1 MPNFSVTPTQGSGT
15 TELKVKPTGINL
27 SEGDY
32 KATLKITVGDKTKTV
47 SLTQTHT
54 NAMWKAFL
62 QANNSWDLDPKGG
75 STDIPFTCVNRLVDP
90 DHDDQVLQT
99 EAIGLSIQ
107 VQGEEIPWL
116 TSYQVVSQDPVTG
129 EGILRL
135 TYQANNT
142 ETPRLRILTIY
153 PETQSTPQESL
164 YIDISLNQAVKEDK
178 IDWYMCIYTIKNSDT
193 SREGYGRLNLW
204 ISDGSDRFNKGSVFD
219 LGTGNGNDW
228 RIKIVFRERRNNAE
242 NTGRVY
248 GLNPGEEIYFKISTN
263 NSNRGQ
269 VLSGANYG
277 IVLSNTSVI
286 RDFLQGIL
294 TLANTESYQATH
306 YFTPTDSRI
315 EVIGDTQILPDQF
328 PVSLMA
334 AGRGKDIPLNI
345 EFQDSLSE
353 IAKKIGVDVSKLDT
367 TINALVINFLNR

>member
-15 TELKVKPTGINL
+15 TELKVKPTDINL

-54 NAMWKAFL
+54 NAMWKALL
-62 QANNSWDLDPKGG
+62 QANNSFDLNPNGG
-75 STDIPFTCVNRLVDP
+75 STNIPFTCVNRLVDP
-90 DHDDQVLQT
+90 DNDDQVLQT
-99 EAIGLSIQ
+99 EAIGLAIQ
-107 VQGEEIPWL
+107 IQGGEIPWL

-142 ETPRLRILTIY
+142 ETPRLRVLTIY

-164 YIDISLNQAVKEDK
+164 YIDINLNQAVKEDK

-193 SREGYGRLNLW
+193 SREGYGNINLW
-204 ISDGSDRFNKGSVFD
+204 VSDGSDGFNKGSVFD

-306 YFTPTDSRI
+306 YFTSTNSKI

-328 PVSLMA
+328 PVSLMV
-334 AGRGKDIPLNI
+334 GSGNGIPFNI
-345 EFQDSLSE
+345 EFQDSLSD

-367 TINALVINFLNR
+367 TTNAIVIKFLNR